1 MNEDNN
7 NILFDDLNIVSE
19 QHISPNVPSS
29 RPNQKRSGN
38 FTQEEDTLV
47 VSTRLNISLNAVND
61 TNQTRGTF
69 WKRVYNYFHTNKT
82 FESARSQSSISHR
95 WGSILEAVN
104 KFCACISDIEGRRQS
119 GVTLQ
124 DKVTVVLFFFVFICF
139 TQHWMIYL
147 HDTCRLFKQWLCLSL
162 ETRIYLHDTCR
173 STMLSFNM

>member
-1 MNEDNN
+1 MNEDDNN
-7 NILFDDLNIVSE
+7 SSFDEFNVVCE
-19 QHISPNVPSS
+19 QHISPIVTSS
-29 RPNQKRSGN
+29 RPNQKRFGN

-47 VSTRLNISLNAVND
+47 VSAWLNISLDAVNG
-61 TNQTRGTF
+61 TNQTRGIF

-124 DKVTVVLFFFVFICF
+124 DKVTVVLFFFFSYVSQSIG
-139 TQHWMIYL
+139 
-147 HDTCRLFKQWLCLSL
+147 
-162 ETRIYLHDTCR
+162 
-173 STMLSFNM
+173 